1 MKVDPIKICHEIAGE
16 YNYDSRRNVLE
27 WRIQFID
34 SGSPGGVLEFNASGR
49 AEDFFPVGV
58 QFSSTTP
65 FSQIAVASVLHAET
79 KQPVKYS
86 LEQSFV
92 AESDK
97 YQII

>member
-1 MKVDPIKICHEIAGE
+1 MSAFPILGDHSFDA
-16 YNYDSRRNVLE
+16 RRNVLD
-27 WRIQFID
+27 WKIQLID
-34 SGSPGGVLEFNASGR
+34 SDSRGGVLEFTANGR
-49 AEDFFPVGV
+49 PEDFFPVGV

-65 FSQIAVASVLHAET
+65 FSQIAVAGVLHSET

-86 LEQSFV
+86 IEQSFV